1 MLALVCV
8 LVQRRAHHQFP
19 CFFTYAVFAVVA
31 DLARF
36 SVRSNPDVYFYAY
49 WVTEAVYDVLGVALM
64 YEVFQKVFGGLVK
77 VWWARLVFP
86 CIVAAGIALSVT
98 RAHATSEQLGGR
110 PMLAI
115 VMGEIAVRFVEVL
128 VFIILVSMVRLLGLR
143 WRQYAFGI
151 ATGFGFYATVALLT
165 TTTFSDFGTDFKFL
179 WGASLIVSYSVAVLI
194 WIWFFSVAEI
204 ARPTGPAA
212 PSPSPEELERYKEAL
227 RRLH

>member
-1 MLALVCV
+1 MVLLSYTPTLLMLALVCV

-128 VFIILVSMVRLLGLR
+128 ESRPSQ
-143 WRQYAFGI
+143 WRA
-151 ATGFGFYATVALLT
+151 
-165 TTTFSDFGTDFKFL
+165 
-179 WGASLIVSYSVAVLI
+179 
-194 WIWFFSVAEI
+194 WFACWVCGGVN
-204 ARPTGPAA
+204 TH
-212 PSPSPEELERYKEAL
+212 LAL
-227 RRLH
+227 RRDSAFMRPWPC